1 MVPATAAGPESGRR
15 SRPLGVLVGRK
26 LEYVQLGHSIAL
38 GFSGGCRV
46 LIETITH
53 LDGPGG
59 RTDVEPGDNPDDI
72 MATLLGETVRSAGSA
87 ADGELCIDFGS
98 GARLVVDV
106 DPDAESWAVVG
117 PGGYLIVCLA
127 RGELASWGEA
137 ARR

>member
-1 MVPATAAGPESGRR
+1 MVPAIAGR
-15 SRPLGVLVGRK
+15 SRPLGVLHGRR

-38 GFSGGCRV
+38 GFTGGCRV
-46 LIETITH
+46 LIETVTH

-59 RTDVEPGDNPDDI
+59 RTDVSPGENPDDI
-72 MATLLGETVRSAGSA
+72 MATLLGETVRSAASDAG
-87 ADGELCIDFGS
+87 GELCIDFGS

-117 PGGYLIVCLA
+117 PDGYLVVCLA

-137 ARR
+137 LHG